1 MRELFVMDK
10 NNYKTGGSV
19 GRRPS
24 VRGIITKGDKL
35 AMIHSL
41 KYNYYK
47 LPGGGIEGDECLEDT
62 LVREVKEESGLVVL
76 KDSILEFGYVK
87 RIEKGNYEDIFL
99 QENFYFLCEASE
111 IIEEQNLDNYENE
124 EQFVL
129 EFVTPEEAIQVNRE
143 SNHYEKSEKE
153 IFRGMIERENR
164 VLEIVK
170 DEILRK
176 TKFYFV
182 RHGKTDYS
190 EETYPIYQGM
200 GLNMCTL
207 SEEGVVQIENVSKD
221 DRLQNADIIITSP
234 YGRTLHSA
242 GVMSRAL
249 DLEVLVETKLHEWLA
264 SKDGLWLSTEEADVR
279 YELFTENKGFYPDG
293 ELFNYETLDDI
304 KNRINEVLNKYTSY
318 KKVIVVCYGTIMQY
332 FLNIDHPNNG
342 EIVEYEL

>member
-10 NNYKTGGSV
+10 KNYKTGGTI

-24 VRGIITKGDKL
+24 VRGIITKDDKL

-47 LPGGGIEGDECLEDT
+47 LPGGGIEGEESFEDT

-76 KDSILEFGYVK
+76 KDSIQEFGYVK
-87 RIEKGNYEDIFL
+87 RIEKGNYQDIFI
-99 QENFYFLCEASE
+99 QENFYFLCETNE
-111 IIEEQNLDNYENE
+111 IIVEQNLDDYENE

-129 EFVTPEEAIQVNRE
+129 EFVTPEEAIRVNRE

-164 VLEIVK
+164 VLEIVN
-170 DEILRK
+170 DEVLRK

-207 SEEGVVQIENVSKD
+207 SEEGVTQIENVAKD
-221 DRLQNADIIITSP
+221 TRFQNADIIITSP

-249 DLEVLVETKLHEWLA
+249 NLEVIVETKLHEWIA
-264 SKDGLWLSTEEADVR
+264 SKDGQWLNTEEADHC

-293 ELFNYETLDDI
+293 EICNYETVDDI
-304 KNRINEVLNKYTSY
+304 KNRINEVLNKYISY
-318 KKVIVVCYGTIMQY
+318 KKVIVVCHGTIMQY